1 MTKNISD
8 KTTMTGAIIGI
19 ASLFFPLITLKPNRV
34 ADGTRLS
41 WIEVGGILP
50 IIMIVSLFIFLIFFS
65 SYKDL
70 PGKQGIKIVIGIL
83 LLFLVMYLIGPVGKK
98 LLNSGNSSGRVTLSF
113 GFWIFAASIWVI
125 FNGLLRKSSRIW
137 IGAAVLLVFF
147 AIISFFVVSGS
158 LEKLSLVLEFNL
170 KSGRVLLELKNHLR
184 LAGTAV
190 FLSILI
196 GIPLGILGIKRK
208 KSESS
213 IFFLLNS
220 IQTIPS
226 LALFGL
232 LIAPLSFI
240 SFHFPFLREMGV
252 KGIGST
258 PALIALTL
266 YALLP
271 VAKNTYVGLS
281 VVNKDII
288 QAGKGMGMGSVQLFF
303 LVETPLAL
311 PVILSGIRISAIQA
325 VGNTAIAALIGAGGF
340 GTFIFQGLGQ
350 GTPDL
355 ILVGVIPIIVLAV
368 GIDRILDLIIKVS
381 VSPGVAGK
389 ESLN

>member
-1 MTKNISD
+1 MIKNVSD
-8 KTTMTGAIIGI
+8 KTTVTGAIIGI

-41 WIEVGGILP
+41 WIEVGGNLP
-50 IIMIVSLFIFLIFFS
+50 ILIIVSLFILLILFS
-65 SYKDL
+65 LYKVL
-70 PGKQGIKIVIGIL
+70 GKQSIKIVIGIL
-83 LLFLVMYLIGPVGKK
+83 LIFLVMYLVGPLGRK
-98 LLNSGNSSGRVTLSF
+98 LLRDGNSSGRITLSF
-113 GFWIFAASIWVI
+113 GFWIFVASIWMI
-125 FNGLLRKSSRIW
+125 INGLLRKLSRKW
-137 IGAAVLLVFF
+137 IGAAVLLIII
-147 AIISFFVVSGS
+147 AIITFFVLGGR
-158 LEKLSLVLEFNL
+158 LERLSLVLEFNL
-170 KSGRVLLELKNHLR
+170 KSGRVLLELENHLR

-190 FLSILI
+190 FLSIII
-196 GIPLGILGIKRK
+196 GIPLGILCVKKR

-213 IFFLLNS
+213 IFFFLNS

-252 KGIGST
+252 KGVGST

-271 VAKNTYVGLS
+271 VARNTYVGLS

-288 QAGKGMGMGSVQLFF
+288 QAGKGMGMGSIQLFF

-325 VGNTAIAALIGAGGF
+325 VGNTAIAALIGAGGL
-340 GTFIFQGLGQ
+340 GKFIFQGLGQ
-350 GTPDL
+350 GAPDL

-368 GIDRILDLIIKVS
+368 GVDRILELIIKAS
-381 VSPGVAGK
+381 LSPGVAGI
-389 ESLN
+389 ECIN